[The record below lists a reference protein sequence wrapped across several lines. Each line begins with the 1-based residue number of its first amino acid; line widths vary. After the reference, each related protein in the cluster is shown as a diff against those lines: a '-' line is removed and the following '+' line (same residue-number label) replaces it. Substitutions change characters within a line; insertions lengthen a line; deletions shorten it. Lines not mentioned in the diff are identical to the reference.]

1 MSGSERELA
10 LFKKHFGEYKII
22 KSFKGDKMDKK
33 QVLRVVKQLQIISVK
48 PWQDTMK
55 CSLKSSDGDW
65 FSAFGK
71 NVSKDVEGI
80 AQGDVV
86 EIEYTVNERGFN
98 NYTSIKLTESE
109 ESKGTKE
116 ETPPDEEGVE
126 KPPIQQRRGVE
137 RLDKNSISA
146 GSIAVELMGLFDLSK
161 VADEAIVEKFKI
173 LWDMIK
179 EDIEK

>member
-1 MSGSERELA
+1 MATLDD
-10 LFKKHFGEYKII
+10 FKRVFGEYKII

-33 QVLRVVKQLQIISVK
+33 QVFKVVKQLQIISVK

-55 CSLKSSDGDW
+55 CSLKTSDGDW
-65 FSAFGK
+65 FSAFGS
-71 NVSKDVEGI
+71 NVGKAVEGI

-86 EIEYTVNERGFN
+86 EIEYTVNEKGFSN
-98 NYTSIKLTESE
+98 FTNIKLVEDE
-109 ESKGTKE
+109 KAE

-126 KPPIQQRRGVE
+126 KPPVQQRRGVE

-146 GSIAVELMGLFDLSK
+146 GNMAVELMGLFDTSK
-161 VADEAIVEKFKI
+161 MSDDAIVEKFKI

>member
-1 MSGSERELA
+1 MLQDGEKELA
-10 LFKKHFGEYKII
+10 FFKKHFGEYKII

-65 FSAFGK
+65 FSAFGN

-86 EIEYTVNERGFN
+86 EIEYTVNERGFKN
-98 NYTSIKLTESE
+98 FTSVKLTEGE
-109 ESKGTKE
+109 GTKETE
-116 ETPPDEEGVE
+116 ETPPDEEGE
-126 KPPIQQRRGVE
+126 KVGVFE
-137 RLDKNSISA
+137 DKTQYAIMKQSSA
-146 GSIAVELMGLFDLSK
+146 K
-161 VADEAIVEKFKI
+161 VAATVLRCFPLDGMDIDGIMKVFKTVWNTI
-173 LWDMIK
+173 L
-179 EDIEK
+179 EEFGQ